1 MKLFK
6 TTILSIFSSIF
17 IFLLLIFAYAYY
29 LARETNEVKY
39 LNPIYWDNKFNTIY
53 ILSAIIS
60 ILAFII
66 QIKNYRND

>member
-6 TTILSIFSSIF
+6 TILLSIFSSIF
-17 IFLLLIFAYAYY
+17 IYFLLIFAYAYY

-53 ILSAIIS
+53 ILSGIIS
-60 ILAFII
+60 TLAFII

>member
-1 MKLFK
+1 MRLIK
-6 TTILSIFSSIF
+6 TIFLSIISSIF
-17 IFLLLIFAYAYY
+17 IFFLLIFGYAYY

-60 ILAFII
+60 ILTFII
-66 QIKNYRND
+66 QIKNYKND